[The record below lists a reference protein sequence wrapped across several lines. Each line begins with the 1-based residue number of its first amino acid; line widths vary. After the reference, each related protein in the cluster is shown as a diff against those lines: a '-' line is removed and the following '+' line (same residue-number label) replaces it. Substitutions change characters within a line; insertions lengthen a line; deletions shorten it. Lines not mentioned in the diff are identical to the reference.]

1 MAIDLDQEHDSV
13 DTKMHKQLTII
24 GSTFTRDIE
33 QSRSKRVSPPLI
45 RRIIMKQHLR
55 LRRLLE
61 VLSLLLLVVRS
72 RSTTSVDAFAFSS
85 HVSTTSSA
93 SSSAMIVATTKRRL
107 HHHFIYH
114 STHSRTPMGGI
125 SSSSSRRTMTML
137 YNNMSSNEN
146 DDGNNNMV
154 NKSNND
160 DNSDTNNNGI
170 DEELLQDDDAADSE
184 SFSSSTTT
192 STSLS
197 RQDSGSSNDNT
208 NNIEQPKK
216 VNPYLDAIATPP
228 PSDLIS
234 QFANT
239 ASSRAKNAARA
250 TIAGLMG
257 GLTSNMMNGG
267 VGQKGGYED
276 GFGAVGNGG
285 ASSDAAAGGVMDAR
299 EKNANNVG
307 FTSKIV
313 ATGARLANLMF
324 QLQMTGYMLR
334 NAEYRLEL
342 GRSLGPPSSSSE
354 KISRMLPSQLSKVN
368 DEERLR
374 TRRGRIVKGTKIK
387 VRYGDADAI
396 TGEEEDVSNDDGEE
410 ESILSSP
417 FMGLEVEVD
426 AKAYVSEL
434 RGEIKRLRDAIESTR
449 RAKEEEVQE
458 DLL

>member
-1 MAIDLDQEHDSV
+1 
-13 DTKMHKQLTII
+13 
-24 GSTFTRDIE
+24 
-33 QSRSKRVSPPLI
+33 
-45 RRIIMKQHLR
+45 
-55 LRRLLE
+55 
-61 VLSLLLLVVRS
+61 
-72 RSTTSVDAFAFSS
+72 
-85 HVSTTSSA
+85 
-93 SSSAMIVATTKRRL
+93 
-107 HHHFIYH
+107 
-114 STHSRTPMGGI
+114 MGGI
-125 SSSSSRRTMTML
+125 SSRRKMTML
-137 YNNMSSNEN
+137 NNNNMSSNEI
-146 DDGNNNMV
+146 DDGN
-154 NKSNND
+154 
-160 DNSDTNNNGI
+160 DNIDTNNNGM
-170 DEELLQDDDAADSE
+170 DKEPLQEGDNAAD

-192 STSLS
+192 SSFLS
-197 RQDSGSSNDNT
+197 RQDSSNNNNNNN
-208 NNIEQPKK
+208 NNIEQQPKK
-216 VNPYLDAIATPP
+216 VNPYLEAIATPP

-267 VGQKGGYED
+267 GGQKDGYDD
-276 GFGAVGNGG
+276 GFGTVGSGG
-285 ASSDAAAGGVMDAR
+285 VSSDASGVGGGGVMDAR
-299 EKNANNVG
+299 GNNPNNGG

-342 GRSLGPPSSSSE
+342 GRSLGSPSSSSE
-354 KISRMLPSQLSKVN
+354 KIRRMLPSQSTMVD

-374 TRRGRIVKGTKIK
+374 QQRGRIVKGTKIK
-387 VRYGDADAI
+387 VRYGDANAI
-396 TGEEEDVSNDDGEE
+396 AGEEEDVSNEDGEE

-449 RAKEEEVQE
+449 RAREEEVQE